1 MQDFIL
7 LENPAHNAMLCTVK
21 HTDYWSGFGSK
32 DRATNDPIYL
42 NSYQLSKFGRGY
54 MKIGNKRVT
63 KTWILKSL
71 SSNDFSKCL
80 IFSIDVPL
88 VNSKEITKSR
98 MGFLLRKG
106 KNFFLKQTNRFFC
119 FFNKGKLP
127 PISLS
132 RWKTERDTCV
142 HVYSRTVI
150 NQSPGISDHIL
161 WYTLKIKLTCQKI
174 ILLTSFAKTKHLWQP
189 KWLIQR
195 KKKSKRRIGFFM

>member
-119 FFNKGKLP
+119 FFNNRKIASNFTVEMKN
-127 PISLS
+127 
-132 RWKTERDTCV
+132 RERYLCACLQQN
-142 HVYSRTVI
+142 S
-150 NQSPGISDHIL
+150 NQSITRHKWS
-161 WYTLKIKLTCQKI
+161 YTLIYIKDKANMPKNHSPDI
-174 ILLTSFAKTKHLWQP
+174 ICKNKAFMATKMTHTE
-189 KWLIQR
+189 
-195 KKKSKRRIGFFM
+195 KKKKAKGE